1 MEKPKKNKPV
11 IGITLGDINGIG
23 PEVIIKALEDNRMLS
38 FMTPVIYGSSKVISF
53 YRKALE
59 LNEFNYNQIKDP
71 AQLFPRKVNV
81 INLWEDAVEI
91 TMGEENPVGGK
102 YALLSLKAAVSDLK
116 AGKIDGLVTA
126 PISKN
131 NIQSDEFKFPGHT
144 EYLADAMGV
153 KDHLMLMVG
162 ESMKIGLVTGHIPLK
177 AIASALG
184 KDLILRKLTVL
195 DKTLRQDFGIRKP
208 RIAVLGLNPHAGEN
222 GLLGNEERD
231 VISPVIKEWKE
242 KGNLVFG
249 PFPSDGFFGSMLHT
263 KYDGVLAMYHDQAL
277 IPFKTLCFE
286 TGVNYTAGLPL
297 VRTSPDHGT
306 AFSLAGKNKA
316 SESSMREA
324 MLLAAE
330 IVKQRSR
337 ENGLE
342 YDE

>member
-11 IGITLGDINGIG
+11 IGITLGDINGVG

-59 LNEFNYNQIKDP
+59 LNEFNYNQIRDA

-91 TMGEENPVGGK
+91 TMGEENAAGGK
-102 YALLSLKAAVSDLK
+102 YALLSLKAAVADVK

-144 EYLADAMGV
+144 EYLADATGV

-263 KYDGVLAMYHDQAL
+263 KYDGILAMYHDQAL

-330 IVKQRSR
+330 IVKQRSG
-337 ENGLE
+337 ENAGDYE
-342 YDE
+342 E

>member
-23 PEVIIKALEDNRMLS
+23 PEVIIKALEDSRMLG

-53 YRKALE
+53 YRKALD
-59 LNEFNYNQIKDP
+59 LNEFGYHQIKD
-71 AQLFPRKVNV
+71 AGQVFARKVNV
-81 INLWEDAVEI
+81 LNVWEETIEI
-91 TMGEENPVGGK
+91 KIGEENATGGK
-102 YALLSLKAAVSDLK
+102 YALLSLKSAVSDLK

-131 NIQSDEFKFPGHT
+131 NVQSDEFKFPGHT
-144 EYLADAMGV
+144 EYLADALGV
-153 KDHLMLMVG
+153 KDHLMLMAG
-162 ESMKIGLVTGHIPLK
+162 EGMKIGLVTGHIPIK

-184 KDLILRKLTVL
+184 KDLIFRKLTVL

-231 VISPVIKEWKE
+231 VISPVINEWKE
-242 KGNLVFG
+242 KGNLAFG
-249 PFPSDGFFGSMLHT
+249 PFPSDGFFGSLLHT
-263 KYDGVLAMYHDQAL
+263 KYDAILAMYHDQAL

-286 TGVNYTAGLPL
+286 TGVNYTAGLPV

-306 AFSLAGKNKA
+306 AFSLAGKNRA

-330 IVKQRSR
+330 IVKQRKG
-337 ENGLE
+337 EGDD
-342 YDE
+342 DE